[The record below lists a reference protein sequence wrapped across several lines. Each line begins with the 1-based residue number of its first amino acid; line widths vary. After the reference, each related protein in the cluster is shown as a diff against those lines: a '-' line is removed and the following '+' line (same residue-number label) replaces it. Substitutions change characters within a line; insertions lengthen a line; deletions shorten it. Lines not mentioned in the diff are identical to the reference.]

1 MLTIEFEPPV
11 IGDPCECC
19 GGHTVR
25 LTRFVQSD
33 GAAYAVYHAMFT
45 DNHKDGYVSVLISIG
60 EWADDAPRSQR
71 MAFYVQIRVVR
82 DAFQVGVRDA
92 VDSPWGDVDILGPT
106 LDRAEAL
113 AHPRIKEVFHIT
125 DHIVSEDSPIIEFLA
140 KTTPS

>member
-1 MLTIEFEPPV
+1 MLRGAP
-11 IGDPCECC
+11 
-19 GGHTVR
+19 VR

-33 GAAYAVYHAMFT
+33 GEAYAVYYAMFT
-45 DNHKDGYVSVLISIG
+45 DNHMDGYVSALISIG

-71 MAFYVQIRVVR
+71 TAFYVQIRVVH

-92 VDSPWGDVDILGPT
+92 IDSPWGDVDVMGPT
-106 LDRAEAL
+106 LDRTEAL
-113 AHPRIKEVFHIT
+113 AHPQIKEVFHIT